1 MSIENLIVSNL
12 LYNEEFV
19 RKTIPFYQKRYF
31 SDKSNQIIFENVEAY
46 IQAYNTLPTIEALKI
61 DISNRKDLNDSLF
74 KETIE
79 KLDNYKPD
87 ENTNQQWLLDQT
99 ETFCRDAAIYNSILD
114 SMAILDGR
122 DKTHDK
128 GMIPKLLSD
137 ALGVSFDTS
146 VGHDFIEDAEK
157 RYEFYHKK
165 EKKIPFDIDLLN
177 EVFQGGVSEKTLTI
191 FLAGPGVGKSF
202 VMCHAAAT
210 NLIEGKNVLYI
221 TLEMSEE
228 MISKRIDANSLNIDI
243 KEIEHLPK
251 ALYME
256 KIEKLRKRNIGK
268 LIVKE
273 YPTATAGSANF
284 RYLINELAQ
293 KKKFRPDII
302 YVDYLGICASSRIK
316 MSMGV
321 NSYTYMKAVAEE
333 LRGLATEF
341 SVPVVTAAQVNRAG
355 VGSLDLDLTNTAESM
370 ALTHTADWM
379 LGIMTDETMENMK
392 QILFKQLKN
401 RYGPLFP
408 NNRFIVGVDRAKM
421 RLYNVEQSAQG
432 SIHQEDKSIM
442 DTTTFGERLENDE
455 KIMGKKDKLK
465 GFK

>member
-1 MSIENLIVSNL
+1 MSIENLIVANL

-19 RKTIPFYQKRYF
+19 RKTIPFYEKRYF
-31 SDKSNQIIFENVEAY
+31 SDKSNQVIYENVESY
-46 IQAYNTLPTIEALKI
+46 LQQYNTLPTIEALKI
-61 DISNRKDLNDSLF
+61 DISNRKDLNDTLF
-74 KETIE
+74 NETIE
-79 KLDNYKPD
+79 KLDTYKPD
-87 ENTNQQWLLDQT
+87 DDTNQQWLLDQT

-146 VGHDFIEDAEK
+146 VGHDFIEDAER
-157 RYEFYHKK
+157 RYDFYHKK

-210 NLIEGKNVLYI
+210 NLMEGKNVLYI

-256 KIEKLRKRNIGK
+256 KINKLRKRNIGK

-293 KKKFRPDII
+293 KKKFKPDII

-333 LRGLATEF
+333 LRGLAIEA
-341 SVPVVTAAQVNRAG
+341 SKRDLLQYQYAGSVTAISFNNLF
-355 VGSLDLDLTNTAESM
+355 SKLEID
-370 ALTHTADWM
+370 
-379 LGIMTDETMENMK
+379 GI
-392 QILFKQLKN
+392 
-401 RYGPLFP
+401 
-408 NNRFIVGVDRAKM
+408 
-421 RLYNVEQSAQG
+421 
-432 SIHQEDKSIM
+432 
-442 DTTTFGERLENDE
+442 
-455 KIMGKKDKLK
+455 
-465 GFK
+465 